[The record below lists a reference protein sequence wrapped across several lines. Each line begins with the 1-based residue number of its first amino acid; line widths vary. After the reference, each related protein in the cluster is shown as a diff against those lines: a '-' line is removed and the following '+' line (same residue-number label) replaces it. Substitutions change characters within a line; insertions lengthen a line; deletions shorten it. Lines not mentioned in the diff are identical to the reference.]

1 MDKALGS
8 RLLEGAYPLL
18 GASIY
23 ACLSGR
29 ASFELVQKASVAG
42 LAGIV
47 AVGAPSTLAVE
58 LAREEGLLL
67 CGFVR
72 GESFNVYAGSDRL
85 AG

>member
-1 MDKALGS
+1 MT
-8 RLLEGAYPLL
+8 
-18 GASIY
+18 
-23 ACLSGR
+23 
-29 ASFELVQKASVAG
+29 G

-47 AVGAPSTLAVE
+47 AVGALSTLAVE

-67 CGFVR
+67 SGLVR

>member
-1 MDKALGS
+1 M
-8 RLLEGAYPLL
+8 
-18 GASIY
+18 
-23 ACLSGR
+23 
-29 ASFELVQKASVAG
+29 AG

-72 GESFNVYAGSDRL
+72 GESFTVYAGSDRL

>member
-1 MDKALGS
+1 M
-8 RLLEGAYPLL
+8 
-18 GASIY
+18 
-23 ACLSGR
+23 
-29 ASFELVQKASVAG
+29 AG

-47 AVGAPSTLAVE
+47 AVGAPSLAVE